1 VATGAI
7 EALID
12 EGHGAFERGDA
23 DASRRAF
30 AAARAESESGELFEG
45 FARALYL
52 AGDYRGSIEAHE
64 RGFAAYKDEGDPLSG
79 PDGSDPLLA
88 APQRLWRLRG
98 GGRVVDEG

>member
-1 VATGAI
+1 MQRLRAAPWTNGPGCGSNGPPGSVGRLRDHGPVATGSI

-30 AAARAESESGELFEG
+30 EAALAESAGGELFEG

-64 RGFAAYKDEGDPLSG
+64 RGFAA
-79 PDGSDPLLA
+79 
-88 APQRLWRLRG
+88 
-98 GGRVVDEG
+98 